1 MFGTKWF
8 YNFINESDTLTGDT
22 LLVGKFKLLTDS
34 EVNDIM
40 QYVENTKG
48 RTFIYFTVSQETA
61 KTNDIRLKALQ
72 RLKELKPSKIVIIHP
87 FENDLTVMGSKKYV
101 SYIPDI
107 LLRLYERYPS
117 ADIKNIQTEL
127 STYSLNDMFKKAI
140 ENYKGIKEKKKT
152 VETMK
157 TVNILP
163 TRNDLS
169 DNYIKQLIQ
178 NGFNDNVTILKLDD
192 LYNEY
197 KKFYSSSN
205 SINESITYRDLNKQY
220 VRDDFVLF
228 TLMRNTSKQLYKCI
242 NVISAN
248 FEFDENNEDDYS
260 LIDVSFDVPKNNAFC
275 RVEIKN
281 LLSEPSVTVTNLR
294 EITLDDTSIANDLN
308 QFLNII
314 TTDIDE
320 V

>member
-1 MFGTKWF
+1 MRWF
-8 YNFINESDTLTGDT
+8 YNFINESDELSGDT
-22 LLVGKFKLLTDS
+22 LLIGKFKLLTDS

-61 KTNDIRLKALQ
+61 KTKDIRLNALQ
-72 RLKELKPSKIVIIHP
+72 RLKELKPSKIVIVKP

-107 LLRLYERYPS
+107 LLRLYDRYPS
-117 ADIKNIQTEL
+117 ADIKNIQSEL
-127 STYSLNDMFKKAI
+127 TSFSINDMFKKAI

-169 DNYIKQLIQ
+169 DDYIKQLIQ

-197 KKFYSSSN
+197 KNFYSSIN

>member
-1 MFGTKWF
+1 MFGTRWF
-8 YNFINESDTLTGDT
+8 YNFINEDDSLNGDT
-22 LLVGKFKLLTDS
+22 LLVGKFKLLTDQ

-40 QYVENTKG
+40 KYVDNTKG
-48 RTFIYFTVSQETA
+48 RTFIYFTVSQETV
-61 KTNDIRLKALQ
+61 KTKDIRLKALQ
-72 RLKELKPSKIVIIHP
+72 RLKELKPSKIVIVKP

-117 ADIKNIQTEL
+117 ADIKNIQSEL
-127 STYSLNDMFKKAI
+127 TSYSINDMFNKAI
-140 ENYKGIKEKKKT
+140 ENYKGIKEKKKA
-152 VETMK
+152 VNTMK

-169 DNYIKQLIQ
+169 DEYIKQLIQ
-178 NGFNDNVTILKLDD
+178 NDFSNNVTILKLDD
-192 LYNEY
+192 LYNDY
-197 KKFYSSSN
+197 KSFYSTL
-205 SINESITYRDLNKQY
+205 NESITYRDLNKQY

-260 LIDVSFDVPKNNAFC
+260 LIDVTFDVPKNNSFC

-281 LLSEPSVTVTNLR
+281 LLSEPNVTVTNLR